1 MVLAFIA
8 ISLQP
13 GIRAGQRFRFQI
25 VLLTK
30 TGRGRGGWTLVV
42 HSCHSYPFKKGVNML
57 TKLLRAKS
65 KFLATAAVLGLS
77 LGIAATDAAAAKHN
91 WRFAN
96 LYGRGTAFGA
106 LYEELGENINKL
118 SNGEIKVQT
127 LYSGEGVG
135 TTGLLGA
142 VKSGMITM
150 AAPFQSM
157 HAGEFPAGVVEIGLP
172 GGTAD
177 TDALYTLFHEKGWA
191 PILKEAYG
199 EHGLVWLEPYIQ
211 PPVYVLTKTPIE
223 SIEDFKGL
231 KIRAPGAYGKFLR
244 NLGASPVS
252 LAWGEIYTSLA
263 TGVIDGSIGSNMID
277 HRDGNHVEVAKYMYP
292 LPLAGA
298 QVLPILVNQKAW
310 NKLSD
315 ELKAAVITATE
326 MHAKSQLENSKKWE
340 SEAVAEMEAKGLK
353 WSPEPSEAD
362 KAAWAKAGETLW
374 EDYAAADKY
383 SAKLIEVLKQK

>member
-1 MVLAFIA
+1 
-8 ISLQP
+8 
-13 GIRAGQRFRFQI
+13 
-25 VLLTK
+25 
-30 TGRGRGGWTLVV
+30 
-42 HSCHSYPFKKGVNML
+42 ML
-57 TKLLRAKS
+57 KKLLRAKS
-65 KFLATAAVLGLS
+65 KILGSALILGLS
-77 LGIAATDAAAAKHN
+77 FGIAANDAAAAKYN

-106 LYEELGENINKL
+106 LYEQLGKDINKL
-118 SNGEIKVQT
+118 SNGDIKVQV

-135 TTGLLGA
+135 TTGLLSA
-142 VKSGMITM
+142 AKSGLITM

-177 TDALYTLFHEKGWA
+177 TDELYTLFHEKGWG
-191 PILKEAYG
+191 PVLQEAYG

-211 PPVYVLTKTPIE
+211 PPVYVLTKTPIN

-277 HRDGNHVEVAKYMYP
+277 HRDGNHVEVATYMYE

-298 QVLPILVNQKAW
+298 QVLPILVNKKAW

-315 ELKAAVITATE
+315 ELKEAVMEATRL
-326 MHAKSQLENSKKWE
+326 HAKAQLEKSKQWE
-340 SEAVAEMEAKGLK
+340 AEAVAEMETKGLK
-353 WSPEPSEAD
+353 WSPEPSESD
-362 KAAWAKAGETLW
+362 KVAWAKAGETLW
-374 EDYAAADKY
+374 DDYAAADKY
-383 SAKLIEVLKQK
+383 SDKLIGILKNK

>member
-1 MVLAFIA
+1 MLKSI
-8 ISLQP
+8 L
-13 GIRAGQRFRFQI
+13 RLKKEI
-25 VLLTK
+25 V
-30 TGRGRGGWTLVV
+30 
-42 HSCHSYPFKKGVNML
+42 
-57 TKLLRAKS
+57 A
-65 KFLATAAVLGLS
+65 AAAVLGLT
-77 LGIAATDAAAAKHN
+77 LGAVANDAQAAQN

-106 LYEELGENINKL
+106 LYEELGANIEKL
-118 SNGEIKVQT
+118 TNGEIKVQV

-135 TTGLLGA
+135 TTGLLSA
-142 VKSGMITM
+142 AKSGMITM
-150 AAPFQSM
+150 VAPFQSM
-157 HAGEFPAGVVEIGLP
+157 HAGEFPAGIVEIGLP

-177 TDALYTLFHEKGWA
+177 TDELYSLFHDKGWG
-191 PILKEAYG
+191 PILTEAYG

-211 PPVYVLTKTPIE
+211 PPVYVLTKKPIK

-310 NKLSD
+310 DKLTD
-315 ELKAAVITATE
+315 AQKDAVREATRL
-326 MHAKSQLENSKKWE
+326 HAKAQLEKSKEWE
-340 SEAVAEMEAKGLK
+340 AEAVKEMEAKGLQ

-362 KAAWAKAGETLW
+362 KVAWEKAAETLW
-374 EDYAAADKY
+374 QEYAAEDKY
-383 SAKLIEVLKQK
+383 SKQLVDILMKK

>member
-1 MVLAFIA
+1 MLKKWIPRKKTVL
-8 ISLQP
+8 S
-13 GIRAGQRFRFQI
+13 
-25 VLLTK
+25 LLT
-30 TGRGRGGWTLVV
+30 
-42 HSCHSYPFKKGVNML
+42 
-57 TKLLRAKS
+57 
-65 KFLATAAVLGLS
+65 LASMSFAMVANE
-77 LGIAATDAAAAKHN
+77 AAAAKHN

-106 LYEELGENINKL
+106 LYEQLGKDINRL
-118 SNGEIKVQT
+118 SNGEIKVQV

-142 VKSGMITM
+142 AKSGMITM
-150 AAPFQSM
+150 VAPFQSM
-157 HAGEFPAGVVEIGLP
+157 HAGEFPAGIVEIGLP

-177 TDALYTLFHEKGWA
+177 TDSLYSLFHDKGWG
-191 PILKEAYG
+191 PILTEAYG

-211 PPVYVLTKTPIE
+211 PSVYVLTKKPIN

-315 ELKAAVITATE
+315 ELKQAVIEATKL
-326 MHAKSQLENSKKWE
+326 HAKAQLEKSKQWE
-340 SEAVAEMEAKGLK
+340 NEAVAEMEKKGLT

-362 KAAWAKAGETLW
+362 KAAWSKAAETLW
-374 EDYAAADKY
+374 QEYAATDKY
-383 SAKLIEVLKQK
+383 SKQLVDVLMKM